1 MAGTPSPSKSS
12 PQAAHTRSMKSRR
25 SPWHWNSTRIPIIRR
40 SLGYRDVHDQ
50 AEASHV
56 FLRADCAFPWVTIT
70 LLSFAVFWTDTES
83 ADALGYGISVIVV
96 NLLSTVVIIGL
107 LPVCG
112 ELIWIDLFCFV
123 NTTFCCLA
131 LAQSAFNIMLENK
144 KDDSLLPLWLR
155 RCFKKSTVFESM
167 RIICLVE

>member
-1 MAGTPSPSKSS
+1 MALELYTYPNYPSE
-12 PQAAHTRSMKSRR
+12 
-25 SPWHWNSTRIPIIRR
+25 PWPIVMYTIK
-40 SLGYRDVHDQ
+40 LK
-50 AEASHV
+50 
-56 FLRADCAFPWVTIT
+56 RATFFYVPIVLFPGVTIT

-131 LAQSAFNIMLENK
+131 LAQSAFNIML
-144 KDDSLLPLWLR
+144 
-155 RCFKKSTVFESM
+155 
-167 RIICLVE
+167 RIRKTIHCCLFG